1 MNKGKVLRHWLAFLL
16 LGGPATVA
24 GAQQQVPDLEF
35 DARVPNPQLARERPR
50 LLFDEA
56 HFNVHRTD
64 TTYRAFADLVR
75 NDGARLMV
83 NRERFRAESLAPY
96 RLLVIAGALGA
107 PLQDG
112 DRAQA
117 PAFTAD
123 EVAIVRQWVER
134 GGGLLLLTD
143 HEPVATATAALVEA
157 FGVVPSRQVVV
168 DSGHRFENFH
178 PANVMAM
185 PGNGLLRPHPA
196 SCGVERALVF
206 GGQSLTFPDDAV
218 LIGVGDS
225 ARTADSEARPAGNG
239 QVGAFRF
246 GRGRVVITGD
256 MGMLSAQRVVDNG
269 QSSPWGMN
277 VPGIDNR
284 RLVLNLVRWLA
295 GHPTGCDA
303 GERAATGERE
313 ASDVA

>member
-1 MNKGKVLRHWLAFLL
+1 MNKGMALRRWLAFLIV
-16 LGGPATVA
+16 GGLATVA

-35 DARVPNPQLARERPR
+35 DARVPDPQLARERPG

-75 NDGARLMV
+75 NDGARIAV

-96 RLLVIAGALGA
+96 RMLVVAGALGA
-107 PLQDG
+107 PIEDR

-117 PAFTAD
+117 PAFTSE
-123 EVAIVRQWVER
+123 EVAAVRQWVER

-143 HEPVATATAALVEA
+143 HEPVASATAALVEA
-157 FGVVPSRQVVV
+157 FGVAPSRQVVV
-168 DSGHRFENFH
+168 DSDHRFEDFY
-178 PANVMAM
+178 PTNVLAT
-185 PGNGLLRPHPA
+185 PGNGLLRTHPA
-196 SCGVERALVF
+196 TCGVERALVF

-218 LIGVGDS
+218 LIGIGDS

-239 QVGAFRF
+239 QAGAFRF

-256 MGMLSAQRVVDNG
+256 MGMLSAQRVVDDA
-269 QSSPWGMN
+269 QSNPWGMN

-303 GERAATGERE
+303 GERAATGVRE
-313 ASDVA
+313 ARDVA

>member
-1 MNKGKVLRHWLAFLL
+1 MKPLLALLFLGTL
-16 LGGPATVA
+16 ATGA
-24 GAQQQVPDLEF
+24 GAQQQVPDLDF
-35 DARVPNPQLARERPR
+35 DARVANPQLVRERPR

-75 NDGARLMV
+75 NDGVRLAV
-83 NRERFRAESLAPY
+83 NRERFRARTLARY
-96 RLLVIAGALGA
+96 RLLVVAGALGA

-117 PAFTAD
+117 PAFTAE
-123 EVAIVRQWVER
+123 EVAAVRQWVER

-143 HEPVATATAALVEA
+143 HEPVASATAALVEA
-157 FGVVPSRQVVV
+157 FGVIPSRQVVV
-168 DSGHRFENFH
+168 DSGHRFADFH
-178 PANVMAM
+178 PTNVMAT
-185 PGNGLLRPHPA
+185 PGNGLLRRHPA

-206 GGQSLTFPDDAV
+206 GGQSLAFPDDAV
-218 LIGVGDS
+218 LIGIGAS
-225 ARTADSEARPAGNG
+225 ARASDREEPPAGNG

-256 MGMLSAQRVVDNG
+256 MGMLSAQRVVDND

-295 GHPTGCDA
+295 RHPTGCEARA
-303 GERAATGERE
+303 GTATETGEE
-313 ASDVA
+313 KDVA